1 MIKNKRLILKIVLI
15 LMISCG
21 YISIS
26 FAQSIFEGADGPKD
40 PCFQL
45 VEIYGNNLSFSA
57 KAIVNIIE
65 EDSEDSKPLEIFY
78 DVLEGKIRSVFDITQ
93 MSPGCSDMFK
103 QSGIDLIWTVFILQN
118 KNIFVIYPRLK
129 SYYEVLYDKDKQE
142 EKEFSISKIKIDKE
156 TINKHPCNKY
166 KIVIST
172 SNKKSKEII
181 SWEAI
186 DLKDFPIKI
195 KYESEYNYVLRTK
208 KALITVYF
216 ENINFNKPSDSLFEI
231 PKDYK
236 RYNNRS
242 ELISSI
248 TNGLFPSNP

>member
-1 MIKNKRLILKIVLI
+1 MIKNKWLILRIVLI
-15 LMISCG
+15 LMISYG

-93 MSPGCSDMFK
+93 MSPGCSGMFK
-103 QSGIDLIWTVFILQN
+103 QSGIDLIWTFFILQN
-118 KNIFVIYPRLK
+118 KNIFVIYPKLK
-129 SYYEVLYDKDKQE
+129 SYYEVVYDKDKQE
-142 EKEFSISKIKIDKE
+142 EIEFSINKITIGKE
-156 TINKHPCNKY
+156 TINKYPCNKY
-166 KIVIST
+166 KIIISI
-172 SNKKSKEII
+172 SNKKPKEVI

-186 DLKDFPIKI
+186 DLKDFPVKI
-195 KYESEYNYVLRTK
+195 KYESEYNYVLQTK

-216 ENINFNKPSDSLFEI
+216 ENINFNKPPDSLFEI

-248 TNGLFPSNP
+248 TKGLFPATP